1 VRYCAQPKTA
11 LAYFYF
17 NFNDTEKR
25 DISALV
31 RSLITQLS
39 SQSEQIPLPLR
50 NLYHSSQNGTKA
62 ADEEASITTLQELV
76 LTFHNVYIV
85 FDALDES
92 SVCEEIL
99 QLIHTIRNWDLARL
113 HLLVTSRQLEN
124 IQESLLSLVTDQ
136 ICLQDSKMN
145 EDIFIYLDETL
156 QNDKTFTKWPPDII
170 LQIKN
175 KLLEGEDGM

>member
-1 VRYCAQPKTA
+1 
-11 LAYFYF
+11 
-17 NFNDTEKR
+17 
-25 DISALV
+25 V

-39 SQSEQIPLPLR
+39 SQSEQIPFPLR
-50 NLYHSSQNGTKA
+50 HLYQSCQNGTKS

-92 SVCEEIL
+92 SECEEIL
-99 QLIHTIRNWDLARL
+99 HLINMIQNWDLARL
-113 HLLVTSRQLEN
+113 HLLVTSRQLAN
-124 IQESLLSLVTDQ
+124 IEESLLSLVTDQ

-145 EDIFIYLDETL
+145 EDIFIYLAETL
-156 QNDKTFTKWPPDII
+156 QNDKTFTKWPPDIRW
-170 LQIKN
+170 QIKN